1 VQIGKLAL
9 AALLL
14 PLAGVAA
21 SVSIQLDNGAFKVIG
36 WQASEE
42 PESRWSSIF
51 AVYAGGGA
59 TWADVPPVFGTYSLE
74 NGATLTF
81 RPRFSLASGVTYRAV
96 FRPPGMEVVEAT
108 FSQPAVVVA
117 PSTHVLGAYPSTN
130 VLPENELKL
139 YIYFS
144 APMQR
149 GDVWPKLHLLNQN
162 GKPVELP
169 FVELEQ
175 ELWDRDQKRLT
186 LLFDPGRIK
195 RGVKPN
201 VDMGPVLLE
210 GQRYTLV
217 VDRELKD
224 GRGAPLTETFRRE
237 FTVGPAERRG
247 IDPQQW
253 KITSP
258 KAGTRD
264 PLIIDFDRPMDY
276 ALLQDVF
283 QVTGVE
289 GITSI
294 GATEK
299 RWSFQPK
306 EPWKSGNHTLSID
319 MALEDLAGNRIGRPF
334 DVDTI
339 DNPTERITKRVTL
352 LPFRVP

>member
-1 VQIGKLAL
+1 VQFRKLAL

-14 PLAGVAA
+14 PLAGAAA

-36 WQASEE
+36 WQPSAE

-51 AVYAGGGA
+51 TIYAGGGA
-59 TWADVPPVFGTYSLE
+59 AWADVPPVFGAYSVE
-74 NGATLTF
+74 NSTLIF
-81 RPRFSLASGVTYRAV
+81 RPRFPLTGGVTYRGV
-96 FRPPGMEVVEAT
+96 FHPPGMEAVEAT
-108 FSQPAVVVA
+108 FTQPLAALGPPTRVAAV
-117 PSTHVLGAYPSTN
+117 YPSTN
-130 VLPENELKL
+130 ILPENQLKL

-149 GDVWPKLHLLNQN
+149 GEVWPKLHLLNEN

-201 VDMGPVLLE
+201 VDMGPVLAE
-210 GQRYTLV
+210 GKRYTLV

-224 GRGAPLTETFRRE
+224 GHGAPLAETFRRE
-237 FTVGPAERRG
+237 FSVGPAERRG

-253 KITSP
+253 KVTAP

-264 PLIIDFDRPMDY
+264 PLIVDFGRPLDY

-283 QVTGVE
+283 QVAGVP
-289 GITSI
+289 GTMSI
-294 GATEK
+294 GSGET
-299 RWSFQPK
+299 RWSFQPAQV
-306 EPWKSGNHTLSID
+306 WKQGNHTLVID

-339 DNPTERITKRVTL
+339 DNPTQRISKSTTL
-352 LPFRVP
+352 LPFRIP